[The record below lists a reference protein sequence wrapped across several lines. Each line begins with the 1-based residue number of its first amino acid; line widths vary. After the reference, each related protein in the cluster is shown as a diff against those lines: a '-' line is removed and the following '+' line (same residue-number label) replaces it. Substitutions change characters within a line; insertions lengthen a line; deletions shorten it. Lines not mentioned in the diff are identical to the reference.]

1 MTVAKEDNEAHTHC
15 AETVGHISAGA
26 VPSTPCPVGQDRDL
40 MTSVPHISSKV
51 KVRGGRKGKGSEFMT
66 VKNISDAFKEI
77 SAKNKILEQ
86 LSLKNGLGGSPQKRK
101 IDFKNSDTDSP
112 SKKTKFETTRHF
124 WKQLEG
130 DKLEDNFEQNTLM
143 GETNLKPGSPEIILS
158 LCEDGII
165 CEQLED

>member
-1 MTVAKEDNEAHTHC
+1 
-15 AETVGHISAGA
+15 
-26 VPSTPCPVGQDRDL
+26 
-40 MTSVPHISSKV
+40 
-51 KVRGGRKGKGSEFMT
+51 MT
-66 VKNISDAFKEI
+66 VKNISDVFKEM

-86 LSLKNGLGGSPQKRK
+86 LSLKNGIGGSPQKRK
-101 IDFKNSDTDSP
+101 IDFKNSDIDSP

-130 DKLEDNFEQNTLM
+130 DKLEDNFEQNALM
-143 GETNLKPGSPEIILS
+143 GEKNVKPGSPEIILS